1 MLIGKIS
8 ANFSLSYIVEMAIH
22 LKNEYLML
30 SYKIILLK
38 FLELDGGVVQ
48 RTDSALRI
56 FMKLSKIF

>member
-8 ANFSLSYIVEMAIH
+8 ANLSLSYIVEMAIH

-38 FLELDGGVVQ
+38 FLELAGGVVQ
-48 RTDSALRI
+48 RTDSTLQI

>member
-8 ANFSLSYIVEMAIH
+8 ANLSLSYIVEMAIH

-38 FLELDGGVVQ
+38 FLELAGGVVQ
-48 RTDSALRI
+48 RTDSALQI